1 MKDNSCILAASVQ
14 RTTAATFNG
23 AWLDL
28 QNTDNSVPMRAA
40 LHLTEGAAVGSDV
53 TVNFYLEH
61 SADGATS
68 DGIIA
73 APFDFPAAVASAA
86 NLFTI
91 TSGTSSAAGTATGI
105 PAAYNMVFATPY
117 QYIRL
122 VTIVA
127 GGSGSRSITY
137 EAYISPTAVGEI

>member
-1 MKDNSCILAASVQ
+1 MKDTNCILAASVQ

-23 AWLDL
+23 SWLDL
-28 QNTDNSVPMRAA
+28 QNTDNSVPMYAA
-40 LHLTEGAAVGSDV
+40 LHITEGSAVGSDV
-53 TVNFYLEH
+53 TVQFYLEH

-73 APFDFPAAVASAA
+73 APWDFPAAVASAA

-105 PAAYNMVFATPY
+105 PAAYNMIFSTIH
-117 QYIRL
+117 QYVRL
-122 VTIVA
+122 VVIVA
-127 GGSGSRSITY
+127 GGSGSRSVTY
-137 EAYISPTAVGEI
+137 EAYISPTAVGQI